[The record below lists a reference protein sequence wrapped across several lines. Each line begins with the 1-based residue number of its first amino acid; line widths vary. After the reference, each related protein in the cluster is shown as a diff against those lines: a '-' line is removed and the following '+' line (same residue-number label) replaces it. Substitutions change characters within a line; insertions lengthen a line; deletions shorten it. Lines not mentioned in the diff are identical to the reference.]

1 MKITFKHFLTEMAIR
16 QQAALMAKDLLGTLN
31 VKIIDDVDDKLL
43 QRAKETKHK
52 LIDTAVGPW
61 IISLFKVA
69 DKIFARVD
77 PPNNEEKQTYFIPAD
92 QEM

>member
-1 MKITFKHFLTEMAIR
+1 MKITFKEFLTEMAIR
-16 QQAALMAKDLLGTLN
+16 QQAALIARDLLGTLDIR
-31 VKIIDDVDDKLL
+31 VVDDVDDKLL
-43 QRAKETKHK
+43 QRAKETQHK

-77 PPNNEEKQTYFIPAD
+77 PPNKEEKQTYFIPAD